1 MIIAAYI
8 NPVKEFKINLKQN
21 LEPDQILE
29 HKDLLGGLELVDFE
43 EDSINCQTSLALNDP
58 DSLLKAMIKK
68 ILNTIKLLQKDSSHD
83 LIKRYEEE
91 IDKSNL
97 LIQKSIITS
106 LMHRRE
112 TKLRHV
118 DLYYIG
124 HLSRSL
130 ERISDLLITLEKN
143 NKLIKTADHM
153 MKELLEQPV

>member
-1 MIIAAYI
+1 
-8 NPVKEFKINLKQN
+8 
-21 LEPDQILE
+21 
-29 HKDLLGGLELVDFE
+29 
-43 EDSINCQTSLALNDP
+43 
-58 DSLLKAMIKK
+58 MIKK

-153 MKELLEQPV
+153 MKELLDMLENITQSKVISFIKQVEKQSKVNVKNLETYKEKRLYTLLGHISEILCDWVITEEVDRQKT